1 MFYLST
7 SISVKKSVPEFFTTE
22 HVNKEVGSRI
32 ETAHQVGEAEK
43 SHKTYRK
50 KCLFCS
56 KILDSLMAW
65 IGEKRKTEFS

>member
-1 MFYLST
+1 MLYLST

-43 SHKTYRK
+43 SHKTITH
-50 KCLFCS
+50 FQM
-56 KILDSLMAW
+56 KINF
-65 IGEKRKTEFS
+65 G